1 MRRSAKETQLLVRG
15 VRTAAKRYDV
25 WGLLRDDASLAEC
38 VFLAVHPT
46 FLVAVREAEEEGSA
60 RSFWDD
66 TNVPDDI
73 RNEARRE
80 AKRLR
85 TTTEEALVGHPTPIA
100 AWLANV
106 STLLL
111 TAELPST
118 SAGDAVKKQRTARP
132 TSPTSPG
139 SPSTPPTR
147 PATPRVSAVAEPSEV
162 RKNQNRR
169 NCPR

>member
-1 MRRSAKETQLLVRG
+1 
-15 VRTAAKRYDV
+15 
-25 WGLLRDDASLAEC
+25 
-38 VFLAVHPT
+38 
-46 FLVAVREAEEEGSA
+46 VREAEEEGSA

-85 TTTEEALVGHPTPIA
+85 TTTEEALVGHPTPMA

-132 TSPTSPG
+132 TSPGSPG

-147 PATPRVSAVAEPSEV
+147 PATPRVSAVAEPSKGSKQPKSSELPTV
-162 RKNQNRR
+162 MEFEGSADIGAPCDKGGNDDDPPPSWFDCILEEMARYLLGLAS
-169 NCPR
+169 

>member
-1 MRRSAKETQLLVRG
+1 MTAKVDALQRTMTASTAAGLAQALLRRRVCAAAPKRRSSWC
-15 VRTAAKRYDV
+15 AACASPRNATTFG
-25 WGLLRDDASLAEC
+25 GLLRDDASLAEC

-106 STLLL
+106 ST
-111 TAELPST
+111 
-118 SAGDAVKKQRTARP
+118 
-132 TSPTSPG
+132 
-139 SPSTPPTR
+139 
-147 PATPRVSAVAEPSEV
+147 
-162 RKNQNRR
+162 RR
-169 NCPR
+169 C